1 MLIIALSVGVAI
13 AAFAAFIVL
22 CAGIRREDRAALHR
36 AAPTFAARQARRF
49 TGLRTEHPTS
59 PRNVPRE
66 QRAYASDRAGAD
78 A

>member
-13 AAFAAFIVL
+13 AAFTAFIVL
-22 CAGIRREDRAALHR
+22 CQGIRREDRAALHG

-49 TGLRTEHPTS
+49 TGLRTQHPTD
-59 PRNVPRE
+59 PRNITRE
-66 QRAYASDRAGAD
+66 QRAYTSERAGAD